1 MKKFLLLFKF
11 TIIIFFIFISVYF
24 IYNRKLLNRYYQE
37 RLIFKTKKLVSIDD
51 GLRGN
56 IYDKNGIL
64 LVGNKKVY
72 NLTYHYNENE
82 DVLEILKFLYNNF
95 NINKDEFLKK
105 VNNSYKYEDIIL
117 KDNLTENE
125 VSLVLNSD
133 VKGLFIKESFER
145 FYPYKDT
152 LKNVLGSVGFI
163 QKENKNYYLKK
174 GYKLYEKVGISGL
187 EREYEEYLK
196 GTNAKYKVNND
207 NSLTLISHGKKGS
220 DLYLSIDINLVNEIN
235 TIIKEELVKAKK
247 HLNTQYL
254 NDAFVIVGNPKT
266 SEVYSLN
273 GQRYL
278 NDNTF
283 TDISLNNINSAFTM
297 GSVVKGATISVGYK
311 YNLIEKGK
319 KILDGCVKLKNKTEK
334 CSFKELGYLD
344 DVSALKMS
352 SNYYQFLIAIS
363 LLGKKYIPNMDL
375 NASEKEFNIYRD
387 MLSSYGLG
395 IITGIDLPNEK
406 PGLKGNIISDDLLLN
421 LAIGQYDTYTPIELF
436 NYINTLAMKGKRISP
451 SLVNEI
457 KNNDFIIYKN
467 KHEVVDNVQI
477 SNDDFNQIHKG
488 FYEVMNNGTGLGFMN
503 KNLLPAG
510 KTGTS
515 ESFIDTD
522 NDGKIDTKTLTL
534 TMAGFFPYD
543 DPKISLIVVC
553 PNTSHNNGKNKDYI
567 YYLTSKISRRITNIF
582 NEQKN
587 SFN

>member
-11 TIIIFFIFISVYF
+11 TIIVFFIFISVYF

-82 DVLEILKFLYNNF
+82 DILEILKFLYNNF

-117 KDNLTENE
+117 KNNLDEKKI
-125 VSLVLNSD
+125 SLVLNSS

-297 GSVVKGATISVGYK
+297 GSVVKGATVSVGYK

-363 LLGKKYIPNMDL
+363 LLGKKYTPNMDL
-375 NASEKEFNIYRD
+375 DASEKEFNIYRD

-522 NDGKIDTKTLTL
+522 SDGKIDTKTLTL

-587 SFN
+587 SSN